1 MEKEKRLRD
10 LSNYLGNIGI
20 QFLATLGLDG
30 RAKNSL
36 PLFMWMI
43 TNITSN

>member
-1 MEKEKRLRD
+1 MEQEKRLRD

-20 QFLATLGLDG
+20 QFLATIGLDG

-36 PLFMWMI
+36 PSFMWM
-43 TNITSN
+43 TTTITSN